1 MCRSGSTERRVRSQL
16 RAGRHDHHVC
26 RQNCQVRPRFFSLS
40 DRLSLVFQSW
50 FFFIFSWPSL
60 VFDVIEP
67 NFSTYILRCYYN
79 LNIKRPVRIAQC
91 RPTSKRNEKLKAWHF
106 GAVSDVKIWRPA
118 GMELTLTFHIAFF
131 SARDINNDST
141 HSQHCQWHADELS
154 KFSSPMFTC
163 VRLSLSAG
171 ATESI
176 LLLNMCR
183 CAEQRT
189 SCDACTVNCARSMQ
203 SYKGSH
209 RCNITADDADNGES
223 PRLAYC
229 FSCCNKQEC
238 SKVCEVYHNRE
249 CQQLRFDVCRL
260 YSDACSTQQHR
271 LSLI

>member
-1 MCRSGSTERRVRSQL
+1 
-16 RAGRHDHHVC
+16 
-26 RQNCQVRPRFFSLS
+26 
-40 DRLSLVFQSW
+40 
-50 FFFIFSWPSL
+50 
-60 VFDVIEP
+60 
-67 NFSTYILRCYYN
+67 
-79 LNIKRPVRIAQC
+79 
-91 RPTSKRNEKLKAWHF
+91 
-106 GAVSDVKIWRPA
+106 
-118 GMELTLTFHIAFF
+118 
-131 SARDINNDST
+131 
-141 HSQHCQWHADELS
+141 
-154 KFSSPMFTC
+154 MFTC

-229 FSCCNKQEC
+229 FSCCNEQEC

-271 LSLI
+271 LSVIF